1 MALTLTYNHPFFP
14 AGQNF
19 DVRGIGLIPN
29 KQAKVLTA
37 AEEASF
43 LKVHGRKVEVASAA
57 DSQFQ
62 TTGTPLT

>member
-37 AEEASF
+37 AE
-43 LKVHGRKVEVASAA
+43 
-57 DSQFQ
+57 
-62 TTGTPLT
+62 